1 MIRLGVTGGIGSG
14 KSTICRVF
22 QLLGVPI
29 YYADARA
36 KWLIETDKE
45 LVTLI
50 TNLLGKDAYL
60 KGKYNTRFVGKQVFG
75 NVALLEKLNKLV
87 HPVVQEDWLQW
98 CLAKRNQKLL
108 IKEAAIMEAAGMRTD
123 LDKVLYIYASDST
136 RVKRVMER
144 DTFRSGQSIRNIISK
159 QRDIASYRK
168 ISDFEIDNNDT
179 ELVIPQVL
187 TLYNQLTSSTS

>member
-14 KSTICRVF
+14 KSTVCRVF

-45 LVTLI
+45 LVTSI

-60 KGKYNTRFVGKQVFG
+60 NGKYNTRFVGKQVFG
-75 NVALLEKLNKLV
+75 NEVLLQKLNKLV
-87 HPVVQEDWLQW
+87 HPVVQEDWSQW
-98 CLAKRNQKLL
+98 CLAKRNHKLL
-108 IKEAAIMEAAGMRTD
+108 IKEAAIMEAASMRID
-123 LDKVLYIYASDST
+123 LDKVLYIYASDTT

-144 DTFRSGQSIRNIISK
+144 DTFRSVESIRDIISK

-187 TLYNQLTSSTS
+187 TLYNQLNSSTS